1 MKICSF
7 GETLID
13 FTPVGVSENGNII
26 FERNP
31 GGAPANLA
39 AAAVKHGVEAC
50 FVGEVGDDIFGQF
63 LQEKL
68 RNQGVDTEYMIVNSR
83 YKTTLA
89 FVQLDEKG
97 ERSFWFYRNPGADT
111 MIESQAV
118 NLRAID
124 ECDLFHYGS
133 VSMTHNPA
141 RITTFELVKYAQQ
154 KGKILSFDPNLGM
167 PLWNSEEEARHEI
180 RHGLQFCDI
189 LKVAEDELIF
199 LTGCETLE
207 EGARQLAKKY
217 KTPLILITEGEK
229 GSHAL
234 IHGYYINA
242 PTFPVSVVDTTG
254 AGDGFLGCFLASFL
268 KSGKT
273 LEQLNGDDVYQML
286 RLANA
291 SGALSVTRKGG
302 MPSLVTTEEAQALLD
317 SQSES

>member
-1 MKICSF
+1 
-7 GETLID
+7 
-13 FTPVGVSENGNII
+13 
-26 FERNP
+26 
-31 GGAPANLA
+31 
-39 AAAVKHGVEAC
+39 
-50 FVGEVGDDIFGQF
+50 
-63 LQEKL
+63 
-68 RNQGVDTEYMIVNSR
+68 
-83 YKTTLA
+83 
-89 FVQLDEKG
+89 
-97 ERSFWFYRNPGADT
+97 

-154 KGKILSFDPNLGM
+154 KGKILSFDPNLRM

-180 RHGLQFCDI
+180 RHGLQFCGYPQ
-189 LKVAEDELIF
+189 
-199 LTGCETLE
+199 GCGRRIDFFDGLRNV
-207 EGARQLAKKY
+207 GRSARQLAKKY

-291 SGALSVTRKGG
+291 SGRCR
-302 MPSLVTTEEAQALLD
+302 
-317 SQSES
+317 